1 MQQFFVAYTKG
12 NMSVMDKPT
21 NARIS
26 AIELEIKM
34 DKNVCIAM
42 QSFDTQLQYSVDI
55 DISVK
60 CSNKINLSSN
70 K

>member
-1 MQQFFVAYTKG
+1 
-12 NMSVMDKPT
+12 MSVMDKPT

-26 AIELEIKM
+26 TIELEIKM